1 MNNPN
6 EISEIQTNFYQTMY
20 SEKINQNNLSYE
32 ENLNNFLINNKM
44 PKLSDEE
51 RELCEKTV
59 CHNEILKACPIV
71 ELQVQ
76 MVCLQTGINSFGLT
90 LKIFLWIVSL
100 IHYQMGTYQSNRGK
114 ASSLCCQRKAK
125 IDYT

>member
-1 MNNPN
+1 MVNNPN

-51 RELCEKTV
+51 
-59 CHNEILKACPIV
+59 
-71 ELQVQ
+71 
-76 MVCLQTGINSFGLT
+76 
-90 LKIFLWIVSL
+90 
-100 IHYQMGTYQSNRGK
+100 
-114 ASSLCCQRKAK
+114 
-125 IDYT
+125 